1 MKLNPYKGL
10 RKVAWEIT
18 VLYANKRETTLIKG
32 LNKQEVKNYLRDFNA
47 IDENINN
54 GICLKIYRKTLIDS
68 GYRCKV
74 ELMGYTD
81 ILAHGAVAYIDL

>member
-1 MKLNPYKGL
+1 MKRNPYKGL
-10 RKVAWEIT
+10 RKVVWEIS
-18 VLYANKRETTLIKG
+18 VVYANKRETTLIKG
-32 LNKQEVKNYLRDFNA
+32 LYKQEVKNYLRDFNA
-47 IDENINN
+47 SEEKINN

-68 GYRCKV
+68 GSGWNV